1 MDVAPSPSLL
11 LFVRNTDINVLRSF
25 SLREKSLSIPVSRA
39 NGSVFN
45 PGSKGIFQ
53 DFCVQPN
60 TRTNI
65 STNIFRSAMI
75 HGSGTS
81 DVDLGASQKLLFFP
95 SISSCGRETKA
106 IRRCREIG
114 SRKRRRNCLLLL
126 VDWLFPTFSFGVER
140 KSSRFFLP
148 LFFPFSLPLLLFV
161 RSFLGNTRNLVLIE
175 FKQGSGRPRRWQSRS
190 VQQNFNE
197 RTLPIGSRGN
207 LKASEKGRGELGSIF
222 VERG

>member
-81 DVDLGASQKLLFFP
+81 DVDLGHRRSFYFSLP
-95 SISSCGRETKA
+95 S
-106 IRRCREIG
+106 RRVEE
-114 SRKRRRNCLLLL
+114 KRRRFVGVVKSGL
-126 VDWLFPTFSFGVER
+126 VKGGGIVCSCSWIG
-140 KSSRFFLP
+140 FFLP
-148 LFFPFSLPLLLFV
+148 SPS
-161 RSFLGNTRNLVLIE
+161 
-175 FKQGSGRPRRWQSRS
+175 
-190 VQQNFNE
+190 
-197 RTLPIGSRGN
+197 
-207 LKASEKGRGELGSIF
+207 A
-222 VERG
+222 

>member
-1 MDVAPSPSLL
+1 MQ
-11 LFVRNTDINVLRSF
+11 TDRCLTPGRKGYSKIF
-25 SLREKSLSIPVSRA
+25 A
-39 NGSVFN
+39 FN
-45 PGSKGIFQ
+45 QILG
-53 DFCVQPN
+53 
-60 TRTNI
+60 R
-65 STNIFRSAMI
+65 IFRRIFLGMI

-148 LFFPFSLPLLLFV
+148 LFFSFSPSSFIIRSIVPRQHAKSRFNRVQTGV
-161 RSFLGNTRNLVLIE
+161 RAAAAVAVSVGATE
-175 FKQGSGRPRRWQSRS
+175 F
-190 VQQNFNE
+190 
-197 RTLPIGSRGN
+197 
-207 LKASEKGRGELGSIF
+207 
-222 VERG
+222 

>member
-1 MDVAPSPSLL
+1 MDVAPSASLL
-11 LFVRNTDINVLRSF
+11 LFVRNTDINVFRSF

-95 SISSCGRETKA
+95 SPS
-106 IRRCREIG
+106 RRVEE
-114 SRKRRRNCLLLL
+114 KRRRFVGVVKSGL
-126 VDWLFPTFSFGVER
+126 VKGGGIVCSCSWIG
-140 KSSRFFLP
+140 FFLP
-148 LFFPFSLPLLLFV
+148 SPS
-161 RSFLGNTRNLVLIE
+161 
-175 FKQGSGRPRRWQSRS
+175 
-190 VQQNFNE
+190 
-197 RTLPIGSRGN
+197 
-207 LKASEKGRGELGSIF
+207 A
-222 VERG
+222 

>member
-45 PGSKGIFQ
+45 PGSKEIFQ

-148 LFFPFSLPLLLFV
+148 LFFSFSPSSFIIRSIVPRQHAKSRFNRVQTGV
-161 RSFLGNTRNLVLIE
+161 RAAAAVAVSVGATE
-175 FKQGSGRPRRWQSRS
+175 F
-190 VQQNFNE
+190 
-197 RTLPIGSRGN
+197 
-207 LKASEKGRGELGSIF
+207 
-222 VERG
+222 